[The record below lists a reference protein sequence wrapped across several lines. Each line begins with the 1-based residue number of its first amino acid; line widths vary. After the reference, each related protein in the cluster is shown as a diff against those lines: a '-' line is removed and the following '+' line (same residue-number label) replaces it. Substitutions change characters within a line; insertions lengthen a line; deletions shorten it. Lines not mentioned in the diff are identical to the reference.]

1 MTETTYQSDSPEST
15 EAIGA
20 QIARSLQ
27 PGDCLALYGDL
38 GAGKTALTRGLAE
51 GLGCDARMVS
61 SPTYVIV
68 QEYPGTIPLF
78 HLDLYRLTAGEA
90 EFADLGVDE
99 MLEDGVVVIEW
110 PARAQA
116 ALPTKRLNITI
127 EILTP
132 ETRSITVV
140 EASS

>member
-1 MTETTYQSDSPEST
+1 MTEATYHSDSPEST
-15 EAIGA
+15 ETIGA
-20 QIARSLQ
+20 EIARSLE
-27 PGDCLALYGDL
+27 PGACLALYGDL

-51 GLGCDARMVS
+51 GLGCDATMVS

-68 QEYPGTIPLF
+68 QEYPGATPLF

-116 ALPTKRLNITI
+116 ALPPKRLDITI

-140 EASS
+140 RT

>member
-1 MTETTYQSDSPEST
+1 MTESTYESDSPEAT
-15 EAIGA
+15 EAIGTK
-20 QIARSLQ
+20 IARSLE
-27 PGDCLALYGDL
+27 PGDCVALYGDL
-38 GAGKTALTRGLAE
+38 GAGKTAFTRGLAE

-68 QEYPGTIPLF
+68 QEYPGTTPLF

-116 ALPTKRLNITI
+116 ALPPKRLDITI

-132 ETRSITVV
+132 ETRSITVNKL
-140 EASS
+140 